1 MRMPEPKR
9 NRFHSLCSYFAMF
22 PESFVGTWLE
32 RLSKPGDYVLDPFCG
47 RGTTPFQALLMGR
60 KAIAC
65 DVNPVAYC
73 VTRAKTNAPTIA
85 GVRRRI
91 TSLEQ
96 GFEPSEWEKERRALP
111 QFFRAAYSP
120 STLRQILYLRKE
132 LAWRRTKTDCML
144 AALLLGSLH
153 GESNKSPSYLSNQMP
168 HTISTKPEYSVRFW
182 EKHGDVAPRRDTFA
196 LLRTMAQFRYRSSPP
211 EGTAEVFRSDMRD
224 LPDHISK
231 HPEPIRCVITSPPYF
246 DVTNFEED
254 QWLRLWFL
262 GGKPSVDSGRFSRDD
277 RHSDA
282 DAYWK
287 FIADMWRV
295 FGRILGPKAWILI
308 RLGTTR
314 IQPGDLSRMLSA
326 SASFSGRKTELLSE
340 EVSKIR
346 RRQTNSFSGRSK
358 GCKVEVD
365 CCFRML

>member
-1 MRMPEPKR
+1 MSEPKR

-22 PESFVGTWLE
+22 PESFVETWLE
-32 RLSKPGDYVLDPFCG
+32 RVSKPGDYVLDPFCG

-73 VTRAKTNAPTIA
+73 VTRAKTNIPSLAA
-85 GVRRRI
+85 VKRRI
-91 TSLEQ
+91 TVLERQFQQ
-96 GFEPSEWEKERRALP
+96 GEWEKERRALP
-111 QFFRAAYSP
+111 KFFKAAYAA
-120 STLRQILYLRKE
+120 STLRQILYLRQKLE
-132 LAWRRTKTDCML
+132 WRRTKTDCML

-168 HTISTKPEYSVRFW
+168 HTISTKPEYSIRFW
-182 EKHGDVAPRRDTFA
+182 EKNGDIPPKRDTFA
-196 LLRTMAQFRYRSSPP
+196 LLRTMARFRYQSSPP

-224 LPDHISK
+224 LPGRISTISK
-231 HPEPIRCVITSPPYF
+231 SIRCVVTSPPYL

-262 GGKPSVDSGRFSRDD
+262 GGSPFVRAGQFSRDD
-277 RHSDA
+277 RHSNA
-282 DAYWK
+282 DAYWR

-295 FGRILGPKAWILI
+295 LGRVLGPKAQIVV
-308 RLGTTR
+308 RLGATR
-314 IQPGDLSRMLSA
+314 ILPDDLSRMLTA
-326 SASFSGRKTELLSE
+326 SASFSGRKMQLLST
-340 EVSKIR
+340 EVSEIR
-346 RRQTNSFSGRSK
+346 RRQTNSFSTTSR